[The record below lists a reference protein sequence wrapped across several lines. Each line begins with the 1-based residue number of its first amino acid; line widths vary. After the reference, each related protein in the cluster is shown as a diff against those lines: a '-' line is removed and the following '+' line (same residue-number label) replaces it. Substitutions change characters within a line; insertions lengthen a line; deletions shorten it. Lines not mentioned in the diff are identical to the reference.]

1 MFALAGF
8 ELEPL
13 DVVDIGVRR
22 QHAANF
28 SARPAIG
35 VEVDSYPERV
45 ALDRGE
51 LAFEVD
57 PLSRKRG
64 FEISVI
70 QLVELATFDFDDFAP
85 DHFGLGLAGPLQECP
100 VDESIALE
108 RIDVANRQPERVQ
121 LALRQREQAIPVY
134 PFALG

>member
-57 PLSRKRG
+57 PLTRKRG

-70 QLVELATFDFDDFAP
+70 QLVELATVDFDDLAS
-85 DHFGLGLAGPLQECP
+85 DDFGVRLAGPLEKRP
-100 VDESIALE
+100 VDESVVLGSV
-108 RIDVANRQPERVQ
+108 DVADR
-121 LALRQREQAIPVY
+121 
-134 PFALG
+134 